1 MDLASNQLCGLD
13 GWGRGTYTAEGIKA
27 IADALRVNAELTKIS
42 LGQNDLGDDSA
53 IAIAS
58 ALKQSK
64 VSKLAEL
71 DLNGYRSNKKIG
83 PAGAK
88 ELAAYLAVTAELTTV
103 WTPAHE
109 PMP

>member
-1 MDLASNQLCGLD
+1 MKKEKCLLFVSGS
-13 GWGRGTYTAEGIKA
+13 
-27 IADALRVNAELTKIS
+27 LTKIS
-42 LGQNDLGDDSA
+42 LGQNNLGDDGA

-71 DLNGYRSNKKIG
+71 DLNGVNSDKKIG

-88 ELAAYLAVTAELTTV
+88 ELAAYLAVTGSLTKIK
-103 WTPAHE
+103 
-109 PMP
+109 